1 VNAPREWTVDGYT
14 VTTDPARVDLDVVV
28 GDLSTSYWAEG
39 RTHAVQAAANAGSR
53 CYSVLDGDGA
63 QVAFARAVTDGATY
77 AYVADVFV
85 VPGQQGRGLGKL
97 LMRCVM
103 EDLAPIERVMLG
115 TRDAHGLYTQVGFLP
130 VAAPERWMERRRER

>member
-1 VNAPREWTVDGYT
+1 MSEHREWTSGGYT
-14 VTTDPARVDLDVVV
+14 VTTDPARVDLDTVV
-28 GDLSTSYWAEG
+28 GFLSSSYWAEG

-53 CYSVLDGDGA
+53 CYSVLGDDER

-85 VPGQQGRGLGKL
+85 VPEHHGGGLGTF

-103 EDLAPIERVMLG
+103 DDLANVERVMLG
-115 TRDAHGLYTQVGFLP
+115 TRDAHGLYAKVGFVP
-130 VAAPERWMERRRER
+130 VAAPERWMERRR